1 MIGVVLAAGAGRRL
15 RPFSEQLP
23 KALVPVDGDTTILDI
38 ALANMAS
45 VGFDDVVIV
54 VGYAAEAMRQRKV
67 ALERRYG
74 VNITLVDNDKA
85 EVWNNAYS
93 LWTARDQMSDG
104 ILLVNGD
111 TVHPVSVEETL
122 LSSRGP
128 TLLLAVDCFKELA
141 AEEMKVKVDARGA
154 VVRITKEMDPA
165 EASGEYIG
173 ATLVEPEA
181 VPLLVESL
189 EATWRRDPGLYYED
203 AFQDLVDRGQE
214 VMAAAIPWGT
224 RWVEVDDSVDLARAR
239 EIACHY

>member
-1 MIGVVLAAGAGRRL
+1 MVKPGDSVKA
-15 RPFSEQLP
+15 ED
-23 KALVPVDGDTTILDI
+23 ALVT
-38 ALANMAS
+38 
-45 VGFDDVVIV
+45 
-54 VGYAAEAMRQRKV
+54 
-67 ALERRYG
+67 LES
-74 VNITLVDNDKA
+74 DKA
-85 EVWNNAYS
+85 TMDVPA
-93 LWTARDQMSDG
+93 
-104 ILLVNGD
+104 
-111 TVHPVSVEETL
+111 P
-122 LSSRGP
+122 LSGK
-128 TLLLAVDCFKELA
+128 VQ
-141 AEEMKVKVDARGA
+141 EMKVKVDARGA